1 MRAHKLLLGGAF
13 VTALFALAGCGLV
26 SKDVPVTAT
35 FQIGGLPT
43 SLTSFSSQQ
52 ITAPL
57 ESSAGN
63 LSSLSSV
70 TMTSAKLDSTDGQDF
85 SFITGGTITIAGN
98 NLPTVEIA
106 KLNAPGAVGTASYT
120 IEATPD
126 LRAYLQGGGEI
137 SVTITYNTPPVP
149 ARGVELTL
157 NIHATL

>member
-1 MRAHKLLLGGAF
+1 M
-13 VTALFALAGCGLV
+13 
-26 SKDVPVTAT
+26 

-63 LSSLSSV
+63 LNELSSV
-70 TMTSAKLDSTDGQDF
+70 IMSWARLDSTDGMDL
-85 SFITGGTITIAGN
+85 SYISGSTITLSGPSPLA
-98 NLPTVEIA
+98 TVEIA
-106 KLNAPGAVGTASYT
+106 KLNQLGVVGTANYV

-126 LRAYLQGGGEI
+126 LRAYLSGSGMI
-137 SVTITYNTPPVP
+137 NVTISYPTPPVP
-149 ARGVELTL
+149 ARAVELTL